1 MRRCGA
7 PALRGLFGGCA
18 QRSSQR
24 GRPAYFG
31 VSTPL
36 RGTLLLADIDLLDPY
51 RMAHKSNPW
60 KKSTAKAR
68 PLALPAKQSSIPS
81 GGERNS
87 ARISDVRK
95 HRAVPLGTEVSAC
108 PTTLPLSRWEFGF
121 GFYPGHCVQL
131 LQPKSS
137 VVLTLAAVGTLQMR
151 WKWKKKRQRRLQ
163 RRRRKMRARSK

>member
-1 MRRCGA
+1 M
-7 PALRGLFGGCA
+7 L
-18 QRSSQR
+18 
-24 GRPAYFG
+24 
-31 VSTPL
+31 
-36 RGTLLLADIDLLDPY
+36 DLY

-68 PLALPAKQSSIPS
+68 PLALAAKQSSIPS

-87 ARISDVRK
+87 ARNSDVRK
-95 HRAVPLGTEVSAC
+95 HRAVPLSTYFSAWP
-108 PTTLPLSRWEFGF
+108 PTLLLSRGEFGF
-121 GFYPGHCVQL
+121 VFPRDTVCSAAAAEIL
-131 LQPKSS
+131 C